1 MEVTSSNERRPMTF
15 IALTLVL
22 ACPFWV
28 LGTSLLVAVLFHTM
42 INTSASLSP
51 YTGSPAAPYIWTVFT
66 ALAAVV
72 VARLGWPKA
81 QYRLSEQTHSPR

>member
-22 ACPFWV
+22 SCPFWV

-51 YTGSPAAPYIWTVFT
+51 TPAHRPRRTSGRSSPPSRQSSWPVSAGRRRSTG
-66 ALAAVV
+66 
-72 VARLGWPKA
+72 
-81 QYRLSEQTHSPR
+81 